1 MPHTAS
7 APLLCFSLEYYT
19 NNQPFPRNIHAV
31 RTVGHIWP
39 SMDTLQETAR
49 IVTSKPVQRAFVNS
63 VLLVSGAVI
72 LFCTA
77 AIASA
82 LFFQNFLPHE
92 VVTMPVHLQYGS
104 GVNPYGIASLELPP
118 MKSQQ
123 EYDVSLSL
131 TMPRSNPN
139 VERGNFMIS
148 LHMLDS
154 KADFELQA
162 KAGQHAAE
170 HGDFGTTNVLFSSR
184 RPALFPYVD
193 PFVSL
198 ASRVLFL
205 AYHLFAPGSSSSTMM
220 IPLAERVWFSKGSMV
235 PKSAYIE
242 VEAGQTIQI
251 YHAALQLTAQ
261 LHGLRWLMVH
271 YRISTFVAFTF
282 LFWICEIMFM
292 AVAWGLWTLAAGSTP
307 EEADGK
313 AWPQGVEEDE
323 EETDHPDTFP
333 TYGKQRP
340 LKYEPDVKH
349 ELDPE
354 QPLSEIP
361 RAGADADD
369 EDEGS
374 FEEEEE
380 EEEDVQHKDS
390 GIGTSY
396 SEEGSSSIRRRASRS
411 RME

>member
-1 MPHTAS
+1 
-7 APLLCFSLEYYT
+7 
-19 NNQPFPRNIHAV
+19 
-31 RTVGHIWP
+31 
-39 SMDTLQETAR
+39 MDTLQETAR

-72 LFCTA
+72 LLCTA

-170 HGDFGTTNVLFSSR
+170 HGGFGTTNVLFSSR

-220 IPLAERVWFSKGSMV
+220 IPLAERVWFSKGSMI

-261 LHGLRWLMVH
+261 LRGLRWLM
-271 YRISTFVAFTF
+271 
-282 LFWICEIMFM
+282 
-292 AVAWGLWTLAAGSTP
+292 
-307 EEADGK
+307 

-323 EETDHPDTFP
+323 EETDHPETFP

>member
-1 MPHTAS
+1 
-7 APLLCFSLEYYT
+7 
-19 NNQPFPRNIHAV
+19 
-31 RTVGHIWP
+31 
-39 SMDTLQETAR
+39 MDTLQETAR
-49 IVTSKPVQRAFVNS
+49 IVTSKP
-63 VLLVSGAVI
+63 
-72 LFCTA
+72 
-77 AIASA
+77 
-82 LFFQNFLPHE
+82 
-92 VVTMPVHLQYGS
+92 YGS
-104 GVNPYGIASLELPP
+104 GVNPYGIASLEIPP

-170 HGDFGTTNVLFSSR
+170 HGGFGTTNVLFSSR
-184 RPALFPYVD
+184 RPALFPFVD

-220 IPLAERVWFSKGSMV
+220 IPLAERVWFSKGSMI

-261 LHGLRWLMVH
+261 LRGLRWLMVH

-282 LFWICEIMFM
+282 LFLDLRDY
-292 AVAWGLWTLAAGSTP
+292 VYGRGLGR
-307 EEADGK
+307 
-313 AWPQGVEEDE
+313 VEEDE
-323 EETDHPDTFP
+323 EETDHPETFP

-396 SEEGSSSIRRRASRS
+396 SEEGSASIRRRASRS

>member
-1 MPHTAS
+1 
-7 APLLCFSLEYYT
+7 
-19 NNQPFPRNIHAV
+19 
-31 RTVGHIWP
+31 
-39 SMDTLQETAR
+39 R

-92 VVTMPVHLQYGS
+92 VVTMPVHLQYG
-104 GVNPYGIASLELPP
+104 Y
-118 MKSQQ
+118 SQQ

-154 KADFELQA
+154 KPDFELQA

-170 HGDFGTTNVLFSSR
+170 HGGFGTTNILFSSR

-261 LHGLRWLMVH
+261 LRGLRWLMVH
-271 YRISTFVAFTF
+271 YRISTFIAFTF
-282 LFWICEIMFM
+282 LFWICEIIFM
-292 AVAWGLWTLAAGSTP
+292 AVAW
-307 EEADGK
+307 
-313 AWPQGVEEDE
+313 
-323 EETDHPDTFP
+323 
-333 TYGKQRP
+333 
-340 LKYEPDVKH
+340 
-349 ELDPE
+349 
-354 QPLSEIP
+354 
-361 RAGADADD
+361 
-369 EDEGS
+369 
-374 FEEEEE
+374 
-380 EEEDVQHKDS
+380 
-390 GIGTSY
+390 
-396 SEEGSSSIRRRASRS
+396 
-411 RME
+411 